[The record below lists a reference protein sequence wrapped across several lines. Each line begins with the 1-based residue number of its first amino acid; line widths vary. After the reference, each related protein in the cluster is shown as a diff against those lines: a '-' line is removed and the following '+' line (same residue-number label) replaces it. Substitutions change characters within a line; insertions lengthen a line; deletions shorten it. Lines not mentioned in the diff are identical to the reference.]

1 MDIAAS
7 DIIFYVLAIVIAVS
21 SVLTVTSRKLLHSA
35 VYLLFTLLAT
45 AGIYFELKYHFLA
58 AVQISVYIGGIL
70 VLLVFSIV
78 LTSKVGEKMDT
89 ASVCKATVTAVIV
102 IAGAILCG
110 YVINKYL
117 PDAKMLPAQQEMD
130 MNTIGHSL
138 LGTGRFEYILPF
150 EAISVLLLACI
161 IGGIL
166 IAKNNKKKEGEED

>member
-1 MDIAAS
+1 MYAWDYSLSTHS
-7 DIIFYVLAIVIAVS
+7 DPSWFYFTNIPAVAF
-21 SVLTVTSRKLLHSA
+21 LTTEDGANYHM
-35 VYLLFTLLAT
+35 
-45 AGIYFELKYHFLA
+45 AGDGS
-58 AVQISVYIGGIL
+58 ISVFRRNFSDFGEAIDKKYRFATQYMG
-70 VLLVFSIV
+70 LVFSIV

-89 ASVCKATVTAVIV
+89 ASVCKAAVTAVIV